1 MRYTAYLIL
10 ILALVMA
17 ACGGDNGDSGSPAAP
32 PTNTEPLRDEAL
44 TFQAEMDAVLT
55 DETALPPLA
64 TQTPASES
72 ALIIAA
78 PGTLV
83 ASETEDPDPRGPFD
97 YIYMQTQGGR
107 ENTTVII
114 EIYSDGRVTRDGMEG
129 RSISPDQIAG
139 LNEAINALNFFGMQG
154 TLLGPSGSEDTYTY
168 RVSIQRGTQARTV
181 NAQDGYM
188 PDEFI
193 QLLGLI
199 RNAGDS
205 VSP

>member
-17 ACGGDNGDSGSPAAP
+17 ACGGDNGDSGSPVP
-32 PTNTEPLRDEAL
+32 SPTPLSDEAL
-44 TFQAEMDAVLT
+44 TFQAEMVEVLT

-72 ALIIAA
+72 ALVIAL

-97 YIYMQTQGGR
+97 YIYMQQQGGR
-107 ENTTVII
+107 ENTTIII
-114 EIYSDGRVTRDGMEG
+114 EIYGDGRVTRDGMEG
-129 RSISPDQIAG
+129 RISPDQIAG
-139 LNEAINALNFFGMQG
+139 LNEAINTLNFFGMQG
-154 TLLGPSGSEDTYTY
+154 TLLGPPGGEDTYTY
-168 RVSIQRGTQARTV
+168 RVSIQRGAQARTV

-199 RNAGDS
+199 RRAGDS